1 MIKLIVSD
9 MDGTLLNEE
18 IELSD
23 ENLAAIKDAQAHG
36 IHFAIATGRYY
47 QTGYTIVQER
57 GINCSFFGLERC
69 NWIR

>member
-36 IHFAIATGRYY
+36 IHFAIATGRD
-47 QTGYTIVQER
+47 
-57 GINCSFFGLERC
+57 
-69 NWIR
+69 